1 MVRRY
6 YSRAIQVW
14 PISMKTRTTGDVW
27 DVVVIGGGPAG
38 MIAAATAAA
47 RGKTVLLLEKNQT
60 LGKKLLITGGG
71 RCNVTNN
78 KTEIRHMLGQY
89 GDAAKFLFSA
99 FAQHAVSDT
108 IEWFRTRGVSF
119 VEENDG
125 RLFPESNSAQTIFAT
140 LVHTLEETGV
150 TIRTRAAVAQILQND
165 GGFVVTLATGE
176 MITTM
181 HVIVASGGTSRPE
194 TGATGDGFQ
203 WLSALGHQVVP
214 NNYSLVPLRCS
225 DSWVPLI
232 SGVTLRDV
240 KITLWADAKKQSA
253 HVGKILFTHVGLSG
267 PTILNLSKT
276 VGDMLQH
283 SAVTITVNLLP
294 QFDAGALKAKLRELF
309 SVSSNK
315 MLKNALTEL
324 LPSAIVPPLLYLAA
338 VDGDTPCHSVRTAE
352 RTLLAQLIAALP
364 LHITGLQGADKA
376 IVSSGGV
383 APDEVNFKTMESR
396 VTSGLFVVG
405 DMLDINRPS
414 GGYSLQLCWTT
425 GFVAG
430 SHV

>member
-1 MVRRY
+1 
-6 YSRAIQVW
+6 
-14 PISMKTRTTGDVW
+14 MKTRTTGQVW
-27 DVVVIGGGPAG
+27 EVVVIGGGPAG
-38 MIAAATAAA
+38 MMAASTAAA
-47 RGKTVLLLEKNQT
+47 RGKSVLLLEKNQT

-99 FAQHAVSDT
+99 FAQHSVVDT
-108 IEWFRTRGVSF
+108 ITWFRTRGVSL

-140 LVHTLEETGV
+140 LVRELQQCGV
-150 TIRTRAAVAQILQND
+150 AVRTRANVVQITHANEV
-165 GGFVVTLATGE
+165 FSITLATGE
-176 MITTM
+176 TITALHT
-181 HVIVASGGTSRPE
+181 VVASGGTSRPE
-194 TGATGDGFQ
+194 TGATGDGFG
-203 WLSALGHQVVP
+203 WLGTLGHRVVP
-214 NNYSLVPLRCS
+214 NNYTLVPLLCS

-232 SGVTLRDV
+232 SGVTLTNV
-240 KITLWADAKKQSA
+240 KLTLWADNKKQSA

-283 SAVTITVNLLP
+283 SAVTITLNLLP
-294 QFDAGALKAKLRELF
+294 ELDAGALKSALRDLL

-315 MLKNALTEL
+315 MVKNALTEL
-324 LPSAIVPPLLYLAA
+324 VPSAIVPPLLYLAA
-338 VDGDTPCHSVRTAE
+338 IDGDTPCHSVRTQE

-364 LHITGLQGADKA
+364 LHISGLQGADKA

-383 APDEVNFKTMESR
+383 VPEEVNFKTMESR
-396 VTSGLFVVG
+396 VVPGLFVVG

-430 SHV
+430 EHA